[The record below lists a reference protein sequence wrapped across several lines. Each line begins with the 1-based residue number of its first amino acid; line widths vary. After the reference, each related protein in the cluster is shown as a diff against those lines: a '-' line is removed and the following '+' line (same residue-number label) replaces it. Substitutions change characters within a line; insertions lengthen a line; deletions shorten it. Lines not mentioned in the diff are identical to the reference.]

1 MEDNGIFGTMDL
13 GAMLSEIEQED
24 KAGRGQS
31 LYWKP
36 KSDGVTKIRFIP
48 PLQKIFGEKIFYE
61 RHRVHYINSK
71 MYFCLNQTLKD
82 KDGNIHEACA
92 CPICQK
98 SKQFYNSSERGSEG
112 WQTAG
117 ALRAK
122 DRFVSRIVVRGKT
135 DSDGKDTESS
145 PEFYEFGTKIRD
157 SIVAAAQSGEY
168 GNPFDL
174 KNGRDFS
181 LSKKGT
187 GKNTD
192 YSGSMFSGNQSTIF
206 TTGDVKAK
214 ISDLFER
221 LKTMDYAQL
230 VSFEDYDTLAR
241 ALRDYLNGESEDTGS
256 PADNGITDDMV
267 YGGGAPKASVKAEE
281 KAEESTD
288 ESDIDA
294 LLNSI

>member
-1 MEDNGIFGTMDL
+1 MEDDGIFGTMDL

-24 KAGRGQS
+24 KAGKGQS

-36 KSDGVTKIRFIP
+36 KNEGITKIRFIP
-48 PLQKIFGEKIFYE
+48 PLQKLFGEKIPYE

-98 SKQFYNSSERGSEG
+98 SKQIYDSSERGTED

-117 ALRAK
+117 DLRAK
-122 DRFVSRIVVRGKT
+122 DRFVSRVIIRGKT
-135 DSDGKDTESS
+135 DSDGKDAESV
-145 PEFYEFGTKIRD
+145 PEFYEFGKKIRD
-157 SIVAAAQSGEY
+157 LIVAATRSREY

-181 LSKKGT
+181 LSKRGT

-192 YSGSMFSGNQSTIF
+192 YSGSMFSGNQSAIF
-206 TTGDVKAK
+206 TSGDVRGKVA
-214 ISDLFER
+214 DLFER
-221 LKTMDYAQL
+221 LKTMSYSQL
-230 VSFEDYDTLAR
+230 VSFESYDVLAA
-241 ALRDYLNGESEDTGS
+241 ALKDYLNGGSSEAES
-256 PADNGITDDMV
+256 PADSGITDDMV
-267 YGGGAPKASVKAEE
+267 YGGASKAPAAVEE
-281 KAEESTD
+281 KKAEESPED
-288 ESDIDA
+288 DIDA

>member
-1 MEDNGIFGTMDL
+1 MEDDGIFGTMDL

-24 KAGRGQS
+24 KAGKGQS

-36 KSDGVTKIRFIP
+36 KNDGITKIRFIP
-48 PLQKIFGEKIFYE
+48 PLQKVFGEKIPYE
-61 RHRVHYINSK
+61 RHRVHYVNSK

-98 SKQFYNSSERGSEG
+98 SKQFYNSSERGSED

-117 ALRAK
+117 DLRAK
-122 DRFVSRIVVRGKT
+122 DRFVSRVIVRGKT
-135 DSDGKDTESS
+135 DSDGKDAESA

-157 SIVAAAQSGEY
+157 LIVAAAQSGEY

-174 KNGRDFS
+174 KSGRDFS
-181 LSKKGT
+181 LSKKGA

-192 YSGSMFSGNQSTIF
+192 YSGSMFSGNQSAIF
-206 TTGDVKAK
+206 TSGDVRAK
-214 ISDLFER
+214 ILDLFER
-221 LKTMDYAQL
+221 LKTMSYSQL
-230 VSFEDYDTLAR
+230 VSFESYDTLSR
-241 ALRDYLNGESEDTGS
+241 TLRDYLNGENSEAES

-267 YGGGAPKASVKAEE
+267 YGGNSASVKTEE
-281 KAEESTD
+281 KAKPAESSED
-288 ESDIDA
+288 DIDA